1 MLGTCLHVTASCS
14 KILLTLLAT
23 NSLYSPRPRI
33 QCNATLLSSQP
44 TRDDTGNPSKAPFT
58 RAIFVWQFLCDEFY
72 LLVYMRTVARIL
84 CGKYICRKTSLPV
97 FMWQTKI
104 VNYEYLFVYM
114 TRHIFVTCIYLHVCQ
129 ALCDYNIALK
139 TSFLHRVK
147 KYLLYHLHEQSYLS
161 WKIVKQKLLV

>member
-1 MLGTCLHVTASCS
+1 M
-14 KILLTLLAT
+14 
-23 NSLYSPRPRI
+23 
-33 QCNATLLSSQP
+33 
-44 TRDDTGNPSKAPFT
+44 
-58 RAIFVWQFLCDEFY
+58 WQFLCDEFY
-72 LLVYMRTVARIL
+72 LLVYMGTFARIL
-84 CGKYICRKTSLPV
+84 CGKYSCRKTSLPV
-97 FMWQTKI
+97 FMWQTKF

-139 TSFLHRVK
+139 TSFLRRVK

>member
-1 MLGTCLHVTASCS
+1 MKTGLNNVVLP
-14 KILLTLLAT
+14 TLF
-23 NSLYSPRPRI
+23 NVVNNI
-33 QCNATLLSSQP
+33 
-44 TRDDTGNPSKAPFT
+44 APFT

-72 LLVYMRTVARIL
+72 LLVYMRTFARIL

-114 TRHIFVTCIYLHVCQ
+114 TRHIFVTCTYLHGCQ
-129 ALCDYNIALK
+129 ALCDYNIAFK
-139 TSFLHRVK
+139 TSFLRRVN
-147 KYLLYHLHEQSYLS
+147 KYLLYHLHKQSYLS

>member
-1 MLGTCLHVTASCS
+1 MHNILELDKAKLS
-14 KILLTLLAT
+14 KCKFFIPKISTL
-23 NSLYSPRPRI
+23 YI
-33 QCNATLLSSQP
+33 FMYF
-44 TRDDTGNPSKAPFT
+44 KALFK

-72 LLVYMRTVARIL
+72 LLVYMSTFARIL

-114 TRHIFVTCIYLHVCQ
+114 TRHIFVACIYLHICQ

-139 TSFLHRVK
+139 TNFLRRVK
-147 KYLLYHLHEQSYLS
+147 TYLLHHIHEQSYLS